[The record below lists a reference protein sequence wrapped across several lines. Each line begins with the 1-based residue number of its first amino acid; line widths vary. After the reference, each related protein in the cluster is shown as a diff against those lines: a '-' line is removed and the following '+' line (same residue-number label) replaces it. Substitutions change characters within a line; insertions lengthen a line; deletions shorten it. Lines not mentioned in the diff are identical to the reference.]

1 MFDECRPQQEVPALV
16 PQCLMLP
23 SSQRKKNMKAN
34 CELRPQQ
41 RFIGVWAFSSLTKRK
56 SKGKPAGGKM
66 FPLHQTV
73 SAHSPA
79 AIERI
84 SLDQSSSFSHIY
96 TQLRSE
102 SARQRHS
109 KKPPTLLHGA
119 VTEGA
124 TLGFMQQR
132 RDACVAD
139 VQEIFGILSAEL
151 LCPTPALCGWV
162 GVDGGRGYSV
172 RKQRSGN
179 ET

>member
-41 RFIGVWAFSSLTKRK
+41 RFIGVWAVSSTFTDKEK
-56 SKGKPAGGKM
+56 IKGKTCWGEM
-66 FPLHQTV
+66 SPLHQTV

-132 RDACVAD
+132 RDDCVAD
-139 VQEIFGILSAEL
+139 VQEIFGILRAEL

-162 GVDGGRGYSV
+162 WMGVGV
-172 RKQRSGN
+172 QRK
-179 ET
+179 ETEEWK